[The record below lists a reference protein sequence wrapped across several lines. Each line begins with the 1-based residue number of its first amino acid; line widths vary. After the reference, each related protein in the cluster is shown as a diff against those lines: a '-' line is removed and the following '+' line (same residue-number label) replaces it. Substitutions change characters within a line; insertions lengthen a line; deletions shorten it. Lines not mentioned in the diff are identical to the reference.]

1 MNRSPRRI
9 AALVLAGLCAAAS
22 AQTMP
27 SPDAAAACQAL
38 AGLELPASR
47 FSLPTG
53 GAVVNSAVL
62 VRAQDAGNRNGEY
75 CKVLGRIRPV
85 DPTAPH
91 IGFQVN
97 LPSDW
102 NGKALQFGGGGYN
115 GNIPNTV
122 GAAPHGIAS
131 APTPLAQG
139 YVTLASDSGHQAR
152 DANDASFAL
161 NDEALVNYAGQH
173 IKKTRDAA
181 LALVQQRYGS
191 PARRLYFMGGSTG
204 GREALS
210 AALRW
215 PEAYD
220 GVVSYYPTANFMGLR
235 LWGSALARAIY
246 PDGSAG
252 WIPPV
257 MVSRIASEA
266 LQACDPLDGVTD
278 GLVSHMGACRARS
291 AALLESLRCRNGETG
306 HPAHCLTAAQL
317 GTIAVYH
324 EGYRLPYALANGI
337 RAYAGYNSLEGVT
350 MQLGSQAAYIDP
362 PPTGPNAHHV
372 NRADQFVKYFLVRDP
387 AFKLLDL
394 DIQNPGAW
402 QSRIVALSQLIDAN
416 HPDWS
421 AFAARGGKLL
431 LVQGHDDPSVS
442 PHANQAFYESVVAR
456 SGAAAA
462 EGFVRFYLVPGLA
475 HGDGKFRLAWDGLG
489 TLDAWA
495 DRGVAPQVP
504 VGFDA
509 NAGNRNRSRPMCAFP
524 TWPRYLGSGPVDEAA
539 SYTCAA
545 P

>member
-1 MNRSPRRI
+1 LKALILCS
-9 AALVLAGLCAAAS
+9 AALATACLVAPSAAQPAAA
-22 AQTMP
+22 ADP
-27 SPDAAAACQAL
+27 AAACQAL
-38 AGLELPASR
+38 TGLALPPGR

-53 GAVVNSAVL
+53 GAVVTSAVL
-62 VRAQDAGNRNGEY
+62 VRAQDAGNRSGEH
-75 CKVLGRIRPV
+75 CRVLGRISPV
-85 DPTAPH
+85 DPAAPS

-97 LPSDW
+97 LPSAW

-115 GNIPNTV
+115 GRIPNTV
-122 GAAPHGIAS
+122 GVAPHGIAS
-131 APTPLAQG
+131 AATPLAQG
-139 YVTLASDSGHQAR
+139 YVTLASDSGHQAP

-161 NDEALVNYAGQH
+161 NEEALVNYAGQH

-181 LALVQQRYGS
+181 VALVQQRYGS
-191 PARRLYFMGGSTG
+191 AVRRMYFMGGSTG
-204 GREALS
+204 GREALT

-252 WIPPV
+252 WIPPA
-257 MVSRIASEA
+257 MVSRIATEA
-266 LQACDPLDGVTD
+266 LQDCDPLDGVAD
-278 GLVSHMGACRARS
+278 GLVSHMAACRARS
-291 AALLESLRCRNGETG
+291 AALLERLRCRNGETG
-306 HPAHCLTAAQL
+306 HPAHCLTPGQL

-337 RAYAGYNSLEGVT
+337 TAYPGYNSLEGIT
-350 MQLGSQAAYIDP
+350 MQLGSQAAYINP

-387 AFKLLDL
+387 GFNLLNL
-394 DIQNPGAW
+394 DIQNPGPW

-421 AFAARGGKLL
+421 AFSARGGKLI

-442 PHANQAFYESVVAR
+442 PHANQAFYESIVAR
-456 SGAAAA
+456 AGATAA
-462 EGFVRFYLVPGLA
+462 EGFARLYLVPGLA

-489 TLDAWA
+489 TLDAWV
-495 DRGVAPQVP
+495 DRGEAPKVP
-504 VGFDA
+504 VAFDA
-509 NAGNRNRSRPMCAFP
+509 NAANRNRSRPMCAFP
-524 TWPRYLGSGPVDEAA
+524 TWPRYQGSGPVDEAA
-539 SYTCAA
+539 SFSCAA